1 MKSESLKHVR
11 TMRDI
16 VSVHKIYT
24 TRKMR
29 THNSLS
35 SDESVEALLSD
46 ETLNREDKLLV
57 QKEKQKLRSFY
68 EKVERSQGRL
78 LQLRGKI
85 AHQIRR
91 NKALMKI
98 RRELQEE
105 NRHCNSES
113 KKREKKTLTANNDFE
128 Y

>member
-1 MKSESLKHVR
+1 
-11 TMRDI
+11 
-16 VSVHKIYT
+16 
-24 TRKMR
+24 
-29 THNSLS
+29 LS
-35 SDESVEALLSD
+35 SDESVKALLSE
-46 ETLNREDKLLV
+46 ETLSREDKLLM

-105 NRHCNSES
+105 NRQCNSES
-113 KKREKKTLTANNDFE
+113 EKREKKTLTANNDFE